1 VKNDIAKVL
10 GFINEANAIGLITHV
25 HGDGDAFGSLLSLR
39 NILEKMGKKVIL
51 FSDEPLPKYLEYRQA
66 EARYQPSDSYKKTD
80 LLIGLDIAGKKR
92 FTVPEVLEK
101 SLESGTKTIIID
113 HHAEGDIY
121 DVVDFAW
128 RKTDISSTSEMVYW
142 LAKEVGLDLD
152 KETAEFLL
160 WGIETDTY
168 FLANPNVFETTME
181 AREDLL
187 AHGASAED
195 IKENSRAVSPTS
207 NEEFM
212 KLIHGRIKKNKEKNL
227 AFTYATI
234 KDKDRFGFD
243 APVSSAVASNLDFFL
258 KPRVLI
264 VIEER
269 GPGSLKVSMRSNHS
283 DVDVAKISK
292 EYGGGGHVKAAG
304 FEAKGR
310 MPDDFEGIVVELSE
324 KIS

>member
-1 VKNDIAKVL
+1 MKSDIAKVI
-10 GFINEANAIGLITHV
+10 GFINEANTIGLVTHV

-39 NILEKMGKKVIL
+39 NILEKMGKKIIL
-51 FSDEPLPKYLEYRQA
+51 FSNEPLPKYLGYRQK
-66 EARYQPSDSYKKTD
+66 EARYMPSDSYEKVD

-92 FTVPEVLEK
+92 FTVPEVLER
-101 SLESGTKTIIID
+101 SLANDTRIMIID

-128 RKTDISSTSEMVYW
+128 RKVDISSTSEMIYW
-142 LAKEVGLDLD
+142 LLKEVGCDLD
-152 KETAEFLL
+152 KITAEFLL

-168 FLANPNVFETTME
+168 FLANPNVFETTRE

-187 AHGASAED
+187 AHGASTED
-195 IKENSRAVSPTS
+195 IKENSKAVSPTS

-212 KLIHGRIKKNKEKNL
+212 ELIRKRIKKDQEKSL
-227 AFTYATI
+227 VFTYATM

-243 APVSSAVASNLDFFL
+243 VPVSSAVASNLDYFL
-258 KPRVLI
+258 KPRVLT

-269 GPGSLKVSMRSNHS
+269 GAGSLKVSMRSNHS
-283 DVDVAKISK
+283 EVDVAKISK
-292 EYGGGGHVKAAG
+292 EFGGGGHVKAAG
-304 FEAKGR
+304 FEAKGKL
-310 MPDDFEGIVVELSE
+310 PEDFERIVTELSA